1 MKAKELLRRIES
13 NHAPLVVDVRTGPEY
28 RHGHIPGAISAPL
41 GKILVNAAHVPQGQ
55 MVVTC
60 KGGERAWVAR
70 KLLARRGYRDTEPLD
85 GHMKHWK
92 SAGLPLETSSGD

>member
-1 MKAKELLRRIES
+1 
-13 NHAPLVVDVRTGPEY
+13 
-28 RHGHIPGAISAPL
+28 
-41 GKILVNAAHVPQGQ
+41 

-85 GHMKHWK
+85 GNMKQWK
-92 SAGLPLETSSGD
+92 NAGLPLETSPGH